1 MILEQ
6 PAVKSVRSFAPPAV
20 ISQTRQIGM
29 VLTKGFLCRR
39 PGRSAL
45 DLFDLFYLFYPFEN
59 GTAKETDKF
68 LILASDGV
76 WEFVSSEEAV
86 KIVHSSLD
94 QGTMKVRFITS
105 LCLAMT

>member
-1 MILEQ
+1 ML
-6 PAVKSVRSFAPPAV
+6 
-20 ISQTRQIGM
+20 
-29 VLTKGFLCRR
+29 LTKGFLCRCSGR
-39 PGRSAL
+39 PAL
-45 DLFDLFYLFYPFEN
+45 DLFYLFYPFEN

-86 KIVHSSLD
+86 KIVHANLD

-105 LCLAMT
+105 LCLATT